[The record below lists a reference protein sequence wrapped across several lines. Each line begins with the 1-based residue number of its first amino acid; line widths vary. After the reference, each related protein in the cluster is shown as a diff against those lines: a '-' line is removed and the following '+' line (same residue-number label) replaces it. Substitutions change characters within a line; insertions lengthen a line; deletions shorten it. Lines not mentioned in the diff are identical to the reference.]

1 MYRTFLFAKIH
12 RATVTAANVHYVG
25 SITIDCEL
33 LQASGI
39 RPYERVQVVDV
50 DNGERLET
58 YAIAGPAG
66 SGAIELNGAAAR
78 LVSIGDKV
86 IIMAYAR
93 CRAAAGRLVAGGADH
108 GRGQPDRRGAPRR
121 EPERDVLLTTRTN

>member
-1 MYRTFLFAKIH
+1 MVRTFLFAKIH

-25 SITIDCEL
+25 SITIDSDL
-33 LQASGI
+33 LRQTGI

-58 YAIAGPAG
+58 YVIEGAAG

-78 LVSIGDKV
+78 LVAVGDKV
-86 IIMAYAR
+86 IIMAYAQ
-93 CRAAAGRLVAGGADH
+93 VAEPI
-108 GRGQPDRRGAPRR
+108 PDDWSPVVLIMREGNRVAEVRRSENAH
-121 EPERDVLLTTRTN
+121 EECC

>member
-25 SITIDCEL
+25 SITIDCDL

-50 DNGERLET
+50 DNGNRLET
-58 YAIAGPAG
+58 YVIAGPAG
-66 SGAIELNGAAAR
+66 GGAIELNGAAAR
-78 LVSIGDKV
+78 LVAVGDKV
-86 IIMAYAR
+86 IIMAYAQ
-93 CRAAAGRLVAGGADH
+93 VAEPL
-108 GRGQPDRRGAPRR
+108 PDNWSPT
-121 EPERDVLLTTRTN
+121 VLIMGEGNQIAEIRHVENPGEMCC

>member
-1 MYRTFLFAKIH
+1 VYRTFLSAKIH

-33 LQASGI
+33 LEASGI

-58 YAIAGPAG
+58 YVIAGKPG
-66 SGAIELNGAAAR
+66 CGAIELNGAAAR
-78 LVSIGDKV
+78 LVQVGDKV
-86 IIMAYAR
+86 IIMAYAQ
-93 CRAAAGRLVAGGADH
+93 VA
-108 GRGQPDRRGAPRR
+108 
-121 EPERDVLLTTRTN
+121 EPLPEEWSPVLLIMGEGNRVAEVRHIENPSEMCC

>member
-33 LQASGI
+33 LAASGI

-66 SGAIELNGAAAR
+66 SGAIELNGAATR

-86 IIMAYAR
+86 IIMAYAM
-93 CRAAAGRLVAGGADH
+93 VAEPL
-108 GRGQPDRRGAPRR
+108 PDSWSPV
-121 EPERDVLLTTRTN
+121 VLIMGEGNRIAEVRHVENPSEMCC

>member
-1 MYRTFLFAKIH
+1 MLRTFLFTKIH

-25 SITIDCEL
+25 SITIDSDL
-33 LQASGI
+33 LAASGI

-58 YAIAGPAG
+58 YVISGPPG

-78 LVSIGDKV
+78 LVQVGDKV
-86 IIMAYAR
+86 IIMAYA
-93 CRAAAGRLVAGGADH
+93 LVD
-108 GRGQPDRRGAPRR
+108 GQPPDDWAPT
-121 EPERDVLLTTRTN
+121 VLIMDDKNRIAEIRHAESAGEMCC

>member
-58 YAIAGPAG
+58 YVIAGPAG
-66 SGAIELNGAAAR
+66 SGAIEAQRRG
-78 LVSIGDKV
+78 GP
-86 IIMAYAR
+86 
-93 CRAAAGRLVAGGADH
+93 AGV
-108 GRGQPDRRGAPRR
+108 DRRQSDYHGLRPGR
-121 EPERDVLLTTRTN
+121 

>member
-33 LQASGI
+33 LAASGI

-78 LVSIGDKV
+78 LVSVGDKV
-86 IIMAYAR
+86 IIMAY
-93 CRAAAGRLVAGGADH
+93 GLVA
-108 GRGQPDRRGAPRR
+108 
-121 EPERDVLLTTRTN
+121 EPLPEGWSPVVLIMGEGNRVAEVRHVENPSEMCC

>member
-33 LQASGI
+33 LAASGI

-86 IIMAYAR
+86 IIMAYAM
-93 CRAAAGRLVAGGADH
+93 VAEPL
-108 GRGQPDRRGAPRR
+108 PDSWSPV
-121 EPERDVLLTTRTN
+121 VLIMGEGNRIAEVRHVENPSEMCC